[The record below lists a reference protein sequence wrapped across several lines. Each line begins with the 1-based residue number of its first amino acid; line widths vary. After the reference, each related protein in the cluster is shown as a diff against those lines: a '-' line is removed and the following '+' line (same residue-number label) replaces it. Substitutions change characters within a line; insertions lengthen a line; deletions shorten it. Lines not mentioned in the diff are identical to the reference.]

1 MLMGNMKNEQLFLE
15 LIKKARD
22 NPSVEEARQEG
33 FRDYG
38 DLFKLSNIEGM
49 DIEKF
54 RKFFNYTE
62 NKHWRGLNQNITLF
76 ISNPKNLKESLKLLL
91 DESKPIS
98 ERIDRILD
106 ASGESKVKGYGLAR
120 ISAILHYANPE
131 KYGVYNNVSM
141 EGLSKIGENPKD
153 TDPRW
158 NSLTKGEQYSLVNK
172 KLIELSKSYNISL
185 WAIDWAWWD
194 LVYNSSDATPDDDE
208 SDKPPMNERKEERT
222 YNFGLEKHLEDFL
235 VENWAHTTL
244 NNDLQLD
251 ILKDEE
257 TGETI
262 GQQYK
267 LENGKRIDILCKNKK
282 TDGFTVI
289 ELKRGGTSTDVVGQ
303 IKMYMGWLKKNFAN
317 GKPVDGIIIAQEY
330 NEDIKY
336 ALFDEKDIQLLT
348 FRIGFELNKEKLDL

>member
-1 MLMGNMKNEQLFLE
+1 M
-15 LIKKARD
+15 
-22 NPSVEEARQEG
+22 
-33 FRDYG
+33 
-38 DLFKLSNIEGM
+38 
-49 DIEKF
+49 
-54 RKFFNYTE
+54 
-62 NKHWRGLNQNITLF
+62 HWQWLTQNIALLV
-76 ISNPKNLKESLKLLL
+76 SNPKSLIESLKLLL

-98 ERIDRILD
+98 DRIDKVIGV
-106 ASGESKVKGYGLAR
+106 SGERTVKGLGLAR
-120 ISAILHYANPE
+120 ISDILHYSDPE

-141 EGLSKIGENPKD
+141 GGLSKIGENPKD

-158 NSLTKGEQYSLVNK
+158 NSLTKGERYSLVNK
-172 KLIELSKSYNISL
+172 KLIELSKSHNISL
-185 WAIDWAWWD
+185 WALDWLWYWI
-194 LVYNSSDATPDDDE
+194 LENNTSDKSPNADVSDE
-208 SDKPPMNERKEERT
+208 SPMDKRTEEIL
-222 YNFGLEKHLEDFL
+222 YKFGLEKHLEEFL

-244 NNDLQLD
+244 YKDLQLD

-267 LENGKRIDILCKNKK
+267 LENGKKIDILCKNRK

-317 GKPVDGIIIAQEY
+317 GKQVDGIIIAQEY
-330 NEDIKY
+330 SEDIKY
-336 ALFDEKDIQLLT
+336 ALLDEKDIQLLT

>member
-1 MLMGNMKNEQLFLE
+1 MKNKEQFLE
-15 LIKKARD
+15 LVKRAND
-22 NPSVEEARQEG
+22 DPNVERRRTLG
-33 FRDYG
+33 FDKYG
-38 DLFKLSNIEGM
+38 NLFEISNIENI

-54 RKFFNYTE
+54 RKFFNLSE
-62 NKHWRGLNQNITLF
+62 NQHWHGLNQNISLLV
-76 ISNPKNLKESLKLLL
+76 SNPKNVKESLKLLL
-91 DESKPIS
+91 DEHKPIS
-98 ERIDRILD
+98 ERIDGILD

-120 ISAILHYANPE
+120 ISAILHYAHPD
-131 KYGVYNNVSM
+131 KYGAYNNVSM

-153 TDPRW
+153 TNPRW
-158 NSLTKGEQYSLVNK
+158 NSLTNGEKYNLVNQK
-172 KLIELSKSYNISL
+172 FLELSKSYNISL
-185 WAIDWAWWD
+185 WAIDWVWWD
-194 LVYNSSDATPDDDE
+194 LVNNSSDAIPDDDE
-208 SDKPPMNERKEERT
+208 SDEPPMNERKEERT
-222 YNFGLEKHLEDFL
+222 YNFGFEKHLEVFL

-244 NNDLQLD
+244 DNDLQLD

-303 IKMYMGWLKKNFAN
+303 IKMYMGWLKKNFSN
-317 GKPVDGIIIAQEY
+317 GKPVDGIIMAQEY
-330 NEDIKY
+330 SEDIKY
-336 ALFDEKDIQLLT
+336 ALLDEKGIQLLT